1 MTFWLIAVVA
11 ALFVMALIL
20 WPILRADKTSS
31 AEQLSADI
39 QIYRDQLSEVESDL
53 AKGVLSEEEAERTR
67 IEVSRRILDADKAGS
82 EQETSVA
89 SGRKISF
96 GLAIV
101 AVLVVLGGTGYFYN
115 QIGARGL
122 PDFPRSKR
130 LAEMSADRAARPPQ
144 AEAEANVGDDP
155 AMLERAQPEYQAL
168 VAQLRETVAK
178 RPDDLR
184 GLELLADHEAR
195 LGRFAAARIAKG
207 QAIELKGAAAT
218 ASDYTDYAELMII
231 AAGGYVSPIAENALG
246 QAIRLDRRHSR
257 ARYYSGLDLAQNGR
271 PDLALQ
277 IWTDLLAEGP
287 PEAPW
292 IEPIRNQIGDVARL
306 AGEAAPNLPGNVPGP
321 DAQQIQDAADMTD
334 EERQELIR
342 TMVNRL
348 SERLATGGGN
358 ASEWARLI
366 RALGVL
372 GETDRA
378 QKIYDESQTVFSSDR
393 IALRDLLDA
402 AQAAGVAE

>member
-1 MTFWLIAVVA
+1 MTFWLIVAVA

-20 WPILRADKTSS
+20 WPLLRKSGADDS
-31 AEQLSADI
+31 EQENLDI
-39 QIYRDQLSEVESDL
+39 QVYRDQLSEVESDL

-67 IEVSRRILDADKAGS
+67 VEVSRRILEADRAET
-82 EQETSVA
+82 EQESA
-89 SGRKISF
+89 IDSGRKVTI
-96 GLAIV
+96 GLA
-101 AVLVVLGGTGYFYN
+101 LVMSLAVLGGTAYLYN

-122 PDFPRSKR
+122 PDYPRSKR
-130 LAEMSADRAARPPQ
+130 LAQMTDDRAARPPQ
-144 AEAEANVGDDP
+144 AEIEAQVGDDP

-184 GLELLADHEAR
+184 GLELLANHEAR

-207 QAIELKGAAAT
+207 QAIALKGADANAD
-218 ASDYTDYAELMII
+218 DYTDYAELMII

-246 QAIRLDRRHSR
+246 QAIRLDRTHSR

-306 AGEAAPNLPGNVPGP
+306 AGEAPPQLPGNLPGP
-321 DAQQIQDAADMTD
+321 DAQQIEDAANMTD
-334 EERQELIR
+334 AERQDLIR

-378 QKIYDESQTVFSSDR
+378 KKIYEESQTVFASDR

>member
-1 MTFWLIAVVA
+1 MTFWLIVAVS

-20 WPILRADKTSS
+20 WPLLRRGKSDQS
-31 AEQLSADI
+31 EQENLDL
-39 QIYRDQLSEVESDL
+39 QVYRDQLSEVESDL

-67 IEVSRRILDADKAGS
+67 IEVSRRILEADRVGAA
-82 EQETSVA
+82 QEAAAT
-89 SGRKISF
+89 SGRKASI

-101 AVLVVLGGTGYFYN
+101 MSLAVLGGTGYLYQ

-144 AEAEANVGDDP
+144 AEIEANVGDDP
-155 AMLERAQPEYQAL
+155 AMLERSAPEYRAL
-168 VAQLRETVAK
+168 VAQLRETVAN
-178 RPDDLR
+178 RPGDLR
-184 GLELLADHEAR
+184 GLELLANHEAR

-207 QAIELKGAAAT
+207 KAIALKGADADAN
-218 ASDYTDYAELMII
+218 DYTDYAELMII

-246 QAIRLDRRHSR
+246 QAIRLDRTHAR

-292 IEPIRNQIGDVARL
+292 IAPIRNQIGDVARL
-306 AGEAAPNLPGNVPGP
+306 AGEAPPRLPDNLAGPN
-321 DAQQIQDAADMTD
+321 AQQMEDAANMTD
-334 EERQELIR
+334 EERQALIR
-342 TMVNRL
+342 TMVSQL
-348 SERLATGGGN
+348 SERLANGGGN

-366 RALGVL
+366 RAYGVL
-372 GETDRA
+372 GETERA
-378 QKIYDESQTVFSSDR
+378 RKIWGEAQTVFGSDR
-393 IALRDLLDA
+393 IAMTELLDA